1 MAEPGPEDFAKF
13 YRDILRQFAILK
25 RKIPNHV
32 VPFSYQEF
40 VCDPEVYLRKIFT
53 SIDATFSAAALAD
66 PHFEEGNVS
75 DPLLYQPVK
84 NYGQDWREYLSE
96 DEASIVDQMTA
107 PDREF
112 MAEWFSQ
119 LHVDGNGDA

>member
-1 MAEPGPEDFAKF
+1 MDS
-13 YRDILRQFAILK
+13 I
-25 RKIPNHV
+25 
-32 VPFSYQEF
+32 
-40 VCDPEVYLRKIFT
+40 YLRKILK
-53 SIDATFSAAALAD
+53 SIGATFSQAALSD

-96 DEASIVDQMTA
+96 DEASTVDQMTA

-112 MAEWFSQ
+112 MAEWLSQ